1 MALNIPGL
9 IAVIVFYLIILV
21 TGIWASKKS
30 KKEERKCIGARSEV
44 SMVGGRNIG
53 ILVGVF
59 TMTATNVGG
68 GFILGTAEATYAH
81 GLLWALGPLIYI
93 LGAFIGGIF
102 FAKPM
107 REKKYT
113 TMIDP
118 FQIKYGDIISCI
130 LVVSSVL
137 SDIFWTG
144 AILAGLGGMMKV
156 ILGIESYQSIIISA
170 AIAIC
175 YTLLGGLY
183 SVAYTDII
191 QLIFIIISLW
201 ICIPFL
207 ILSPAVT
214 DIVYTAT
221 HALHQP
227 PWIGFLDLTNVW
239 NWLDTSFAMVCF
251 QTFYQRVLA
260 SASSKVAQI
269 TCFLSGGF
277 CFFLGIPSL
286 LIGAMAAS
294 TNWNMTSYGLPTPL
308 DRGEPGNIMPIML
321 EHLCP
326 TYVSIIGIGAVSAA
340 VMSSVDSALLSS
352 SSIFTCNI
360 YKKILRKKASD
371 IEVMWVI
378 RITILIFGVT
388 GMGLGMAASSIYGL
402 WLLSVEISFA
412 VNFAPLVCVLFVPSS
427 NSYGVIVG
435 ILVEVVLTLG
445 AGLSALHIPPFIK
458 YPGCKV
464 VNGVYV
470 QVFPYKTLSM
480 VLSLGIIVAV
490 SHLSSFLFNRGL
502 LPETWDIYNIKR
514 KPEVTVRNTTSEEV
528 AEEMVLNDT
537 NPTTWS

>member
-21 TGIWASKKS
+21 TGIWASRKS
-30 KKEERKCIGARSEV
+30 KKEERKCKGERSEV
-44 SMVGGRNIG
+44 SMVGGRNIGILVGVFTMTGGIFFAKPMREKKYTTMIDPFQIKYGDVISCILVVSSVISDVFWTGAILAGLESMCSLSLKMALNIPGLIAVIVFYLIILVTGIWASRKSKKEERKCKGERSEVPMVGGRNIG

-81 GLLWALGPLIYI
+81 GLLWALGPPVHFFGSI
-93 LGAFIGGIF
+93 IGGIF

-118 FQIKYGDIISCI
+118 FQIKYGDVISCI
-130 LVVSSVL
+130 LVISSVI
-137 SDIFWTG
+137 SDLFWTG

-156 ILGIESYQSIIISA
+156 ILGIEFYQSIIISA
-170 AIAIC
+170 AIAIF

-191 QLIFIIISLW
+191 QLIFIIISL
-201 ICIPFL
+201 
-207 ILSPAVT
+207 
-214 DIVYTAT
+214 
-221 HALHQP
+221 
-227 PWIGFLDLTNVW
+227 
-239 NWLDTSFAMVCF
+239 
-251 QTFYQRVLA
+251 
-260 SASSKVAQI
+260 
-269 TCFLSGGF
+269 
-277 CFFLGIPSL
+277 
-286 LIGAMAAS
+286 
-294 TNWNMTSYGLPTPL
+294 
-308 DRGEPGNIMPIML
+308 
-321 EHLCP
+321 
-326 TYVSIIGIGAVSAA
+326 
-340 VMSSVDSALLSS
+340 
-352 SSIFTCNI
+352 
-360 YKKILRKKASD
+360 ASD
-371 IEVMWVI
+371 TEVMWVI

-388 GMGLGMAASSIYGL
+388 GMGLGMATSSIYGL
-402 WLLSVEISFA
+402 WLLSAEISFSL
-412 VNFAPLVCVLFVPSS
+412 VFAPLVCVLFVPSS
-427 NSYGVIVG
+427 NSYGIFVG
-435 ILVEVVLTLG
+435 ILVEVILTLG

-470 QVFPYKTLSM
+470 QVFPYKTLAM
-480 VLSLGIIVAV
+480 VLSLVIIVAV

-528 AEEMVLNDT
+528 AEEIALNYS
-537 NPTTWS
+537 NPTT